1 MKCTLHMLLNGNP
14 RVLVYYEN
22 AFEIWQEILADPGL
36 RDLDALVR
44 EIEIKQKQFELEC
57 GGKPDALEIMAL
69 VGLAQFYN
77 ESGEFGDS
85 VFDALTVVNAILK
98 SACSPEVKDYTRMAA
113 QWYGLHGEN
122 NLNGSH

>member
-1 MKCTLHMLLNGNP
+1 MKSTLHMLLSGNP

-22 AFEIWQEILADPGL
+22 ACEIWREILADPGL
-36 RDLDALVR
+36 GDFNALVQ

-57 GGKPDALEIMAL
+57 GGKPDAFEVMAL

-98 SACSPEVKDYTRMAA
+98 SSCSPGVKEHVRLAA
-113 QWYGLHGEN
+113 ECYGL
-122 NLNGSH
+122 LSDK

>member
-1 MKCTLHMLLNGNP
+1 MLLNGNP

-22 AFEIWQEILADPGL
+22 ALEIWQEVLADPGL
-36 RDLDALVR
+36 RNLDALVQ

-77 ESGEFGDS
+77 ESGGFGDA

-98 SACSPEVKDYTRMAA
+98 SACSPEVKENIRLAA
-113 QWYGLHGEN
+113 ECYGLQGEN
-122 NLNGSH
+122 NSNGYR